1 MTGTI
6 SYEWA
11 ALELD
16 EHGDIV
22 ENSAYPTLG
31 AARRA
36 TKHWAAIAPGETSY
50 AIELVR
56 STGNDGQ
63 GVIART
69 WARVNANGRLP
80 WNFQNGLKV
89 PARFREECEATMQ
102 TECT

>member
-16 EHGDIV
+16 EAGDIV
-22 ENSAYPTLG
+22 ETSAYPTLC

-36 TKHWAAIAPGETSY
+36 TATWAAIAPGEMRY

-56 STGNDGQ
+56 NQITCER
-63 GVIART
+63 GVVSRT
-69 WARVNANGRLP
+69 WARINERGRLP
-80 WNFQNGLKV
+80 WNFQNGQHV
-89 PARFREECEATMQ
+89 PQRFRKECERTL
-102 TECT
+102 ECSA